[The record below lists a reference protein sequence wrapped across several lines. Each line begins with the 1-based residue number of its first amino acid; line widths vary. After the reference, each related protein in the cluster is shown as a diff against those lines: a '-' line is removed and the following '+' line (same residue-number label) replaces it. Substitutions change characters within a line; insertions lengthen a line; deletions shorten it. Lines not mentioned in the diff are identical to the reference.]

1 MNTTKS
7 LPALAIAFASTFL
20 FCGTASSQSLT
31 VDNNLGQMV
40 RKYLDQRAYHQIAER
55 QNEIAAIQNKGAVQK
70 RQVYIRKTILKEIG
84 GFPDRTPLHA
94 KITGTV
100 DRPDYTIEKLVYQS
114 LPHFYVTADVYV
126 PKNAH
131 KPYPAVLGVAG
142 HSPDGKE
149 FSNYQT
155 VWISLVK
162 RGFLVLAID
171 PLGQGERIQHLDP
184 KTHRPFLRPGG
195 TMDHMTDGLQALLTG
210 TDIARYFIWDG
221 IRGIDYLRSRPD
233 VDKSRIA
240 TAGNSGGGTQSA
252 YIAAMDQRVA
262 VAVISCYLNSSK
274 AIWDGPGPQDSEQVF
289 TDFLADHLDF
299 GDFLIAIA
307 PRPALEETATYDFFP
322 IAGARQTR
330 DEAKR
335 IFTLMGA
342 GEKFGYFEYADEH
355 GWSAPRRGA
364 AYNWLSRWLQGRAND
379 DGKDLVEHLNT
390 RADLNATPTGQ
401 VLSSYSDALNVQAI
415 TAARAERLRA
425 QAKPKSRKQLAIAV
439 RKLLSLPQQAEAP
452 AVDTVGSLDRDGVH
466 IEKINIHSE
475 PGILVP
481 GLVFSP
487 PDSSGHNPA
496 VLYLNPAGM
505 AADAAPGGAID
516 QLVRQGNVVLAI
528 DPRGWGES
536 APPLTMDSGYP
547 STYQLPMRAILTGT
561 SMPAMQTRD
570 VLSAFRYLVSRP
582 DVRPDS
588 ISLRATGKATNLGLF
603 AALVEP
609 RIKAVV
615 CDKAPFTYLAMTQE
629 KVGKVDPDVIVPGVL
644 RDFDLPDLEKALGA
658 RFRIQPLDAA
668 SAAETSSN
676 KK

>member
-1 MNTTKS
+1 MKLPKS
-7 LPALAIAFASTFL
+7 LLVFTLTFAFV
-20 FCGTASSQSLT
+20 FCCTASSQSLT
-31 VDNNLGQMV
+31 VDNNLGHMV
-40 RKYLDQRAYHQIAER
+40 RKYLDQRANHQFAER
-55 QNEIAAIQNKGAVQK
+55 QNEIAAIQDKVAVRK
-70 RQVYIRKTILKEIG
+70 RQAYIRKTILKEIG
-84 GFPDRTPLHA
+84 GFPAKTPLHA
-94 KITGTV
+94 TITGTV
-100 DRPDYTIEKLVYQS
+100 DRPGYTIEKLVYQS

-126 PKNAH
+126 PKNAP
-131 KPYPAVLGVAG
+131 KPYPAVLGLAG

-155 VWISLVK
+155 VWISLAK

-184 KTHRPFLRPGG
+184 KTRRPFLRPGG
-195 TMDHMTDGLQALLTG
+195 TMAHMTDGLPALLTG

-221 IRGIDYLRSRPD
+221 IRGIDYLESRPD

-262 VAVISCYLNSSK
+262 AAVISCYLNSSK

-289 TDFLADHLDF
+289 TDFLVDHLDF

-335 IFTLMGA
+335 IFNLMGA

-364 AYNWLSRWLQGRAND
+364 AYKWLSRWLKDGTND

-390 RADLNATPTGQ
+390 PADLNATPTGQ
-401 VLSSYSDALNVQAI
+401 VLSSYPDAKNVQSI
-415 TAARAERLRA
+415 TAALADRLRA
-425 QAKPKSRKQLAIAV
+425 EAKPKSREQLAIVV
-439 RKLLSLPQQAEAP
+439 RKLLSLPRQTEAP

-466 IEKINIHSE
+466 IEKINIQSE

-487 PDSSGHNPA
+487 PHSSGRNPA

-505 AADAAPGGAID
+505 AASAAPGGAID
-516 QLVRQGNVVLAI
+516 QIVRQGNVVLAI

-536 APPLTMDSGYP
+536 APPMTMDSGYP

-570 VLSAFRYLVSRP
+570 VFSAIRYLESRP
-582 DVRPDS
+582 DVKAGS
-588 ISLRATGKATNLGLF
+588 ISLRTTGKATNLALF
-603 AALVEP
+603 AAVVEP
-609 RIKAVV
+609 SIKAVV
-615 CDKAPFTYLAMTQE
+615 CDKAPLTYLAMTQE
-629 KVGKVDPDVIVPGVL
+629 KVGKVDPDVIVPGIL
-644 RDFDLPDLEKALGA
+644 RDFDLPDLERALGPG
-658 RFRIQPLDAA
+658 FRIQSHAA
-668 SAAETSSN
+668 SSATKTSSN
-676 KK
+676 LR

>member
-1 MNTTKS
+1 MNTTKL
-7 LPALAIAFASTFL
+7 LPALAFALAATFF
-20 FCGTASSQSLT
+20 FCGSASSQSLT
-31 VDNNLGQMV
+31 VDNNLGHMV
-40 RKYLDQRAYHQIAER
+40 RKYLDQRADHQMAER
-55 QNEIAAIQNKGAVQK
+55 QKEIVAIQDKAAVQR

-84 GFPDRTPLHA
+84 GFPAKTPLRA

-100 DRPDYTIEKLVYQS
+100 DRPGYTIEKLVYQS

-184 KTHRPFLRPGG
+184 KTQRPFLRPGG
-195 TMDHMTDGLQALLTG
+195 TMDHMTDGLPALLTG

-221 IRGIDYLRSRPD
+221 IRGIDYLESRPD

-262 VAVISCYLNSSK
+262 AAVISCYLNSGK

-289 TDFLADHLDF
+289 TNFLADHLDF

-307 PRPALEETATYDFFP
+307 PRAALEETATHDFFP

-335 IFTLMGA
+335 IFNLMGA

-364 AYNWLSRWLQGRAND
+364 AYKWLSRWLQDRTND
-379 DGKDLVEHLNT
+379 DGKDLVENLNT
-390 RADLNATPTGQ
+390 SADLNATPTGQ
-401 VLSSYSDALNVQAI
+401 VLSSYPDAVNVQAL
-415 TAARAERLRA
+415 TAARAEQLRA
-425 QAKPKSRKQLAIAV
+425 QAKPKSREQLAIV
-439 RKLLSLPQQAEAP
+439 IRKLLSLPQKTETPQ
-452 AVDTVGSLDRDGVH
+452 VDKVGSLDRDGVH

-487 PDSSGHNPA
+487 PHSSGRSPA
-496 VLYLNPAGM
+496 VLYLNSDGM
-505 AADAAPGGAID
+505 AAGAVPGGAID
-516 QLVRQGNVVLAI
+516 QLVRKGNVVLAI

-570 VLSAFRYLVSRP
+570 VLSAFRYLESRP

-588 ISLRATGKATNLGLF
+588 ISLRTTGKATNLGLF
-603 AALVEP
+603 AAVVQP
-609 RIKAVV
+609 HIKAVV
-615 CDKAPFTYLAMTQE
+615 CDRAPLTYLAMTQE
-629 KVGKVDPDVIVPGVL
+629 KVGKADPDVIVPGVL
-644 RDFDLPDLEKALGA
+644 RDFDLPDLEKTLGP
-658 RFRIQPLDAA
+658 RFSIQPLDAA
-668 SAAETSSN
+668 SAAVTSSN

>member
-184 KTHRPFLRPGG
+184 KTHRSFLRPGG

-262 VAVISCYLNSSK
+262 VAVISC
-274 AIWDGPGPQDSEQVF
+274 
-289 TDFLADHLDF
+289 
-299 GDFLIAIA
+299 
-307 PRPALEETATYDFFP
+307 
-322 IAGARQTR
+322 
-330 DEAKR
+330 
-335 IFTLMGA
+335 
-342 GEKFGYFEYADEH
+342 
-355 GWSAPRRGA
+355 
-364 AYNWLSRWLQGRAND
+364 
-379 DGKDLVEHLNT
+379 
-390 RADLNATPTGQ
+390 
-401 VLSSYSDALNVQAI
+401 
-415 TAARAERLRA
+415 
-425 QAKPKSRKQLAIAV
+425 
-439 RKLLSLPQQAEAP
+439 
-452 AVDTVGSLDRDGVH
+452 
-466 IEKINIHSE
+466 
-475 PGILVP
+475 
-481 GLVFSP
+481 
-487 PDSSGHNPA
+487 
-496 VLYLNPAGM
+496 
-505 AADAAPGGAID
+505 
-516 QLVRQGNVVLAI
+516 
-528 DPRGWGES
+528 
-536 APPLTMDSGYP
+536 
-547 STYQLPMRAILTGT
+547 
-561 SMPAMQTRD
+561 
-570 VLSAFRYLVSRP
+570 
-582 DVRPDS
+582 
-588 ISLRATGKATNLGLF
+588 
-603 AALVEP
+603 
-609 RIKAVV
+609 
-615 CDKAPFTYLAMTQE
+615 
-629 KVGKVDPDVIVPGVL
+629 
-644 RDFDLPDLEKALGA
+644 
-658 RFRIQPLDAA
+658 
-668 SAAETSSN
+668 
-676 KK
+676 